1 MSSFNNPHHLY
12 LFAMTNGKK
21 KIAYGSSPEDAYES
35 LKFRLTEQEMAAI
48 LKDQFRRITQR
59 ELHQHVHE
67 LG

>member
-1 MSSFNNPHHLY
+1 MSSFNNPHYFY

-35 LKFRLTEQEMAAI
+35 LRLRLTEQEMVDI
-48 LKDQFRRITQR
+48 VKDQFTRIAQR
-59 ELHQHVHE
+59 ELQAHVHE